1 MQLRRAHLSCQVPV
15 KPLPVA
21 SVFPS
26 TRRLN
31 LIVRPEIVD
40 A

>member
-1 MQLRRAHLSCQVPV
+1 MQLRRAHLSCQAPV
-15 KPLPVA
+15 TLLPVA

-31 LIVRPEIVD
+31 LIVRREIVH